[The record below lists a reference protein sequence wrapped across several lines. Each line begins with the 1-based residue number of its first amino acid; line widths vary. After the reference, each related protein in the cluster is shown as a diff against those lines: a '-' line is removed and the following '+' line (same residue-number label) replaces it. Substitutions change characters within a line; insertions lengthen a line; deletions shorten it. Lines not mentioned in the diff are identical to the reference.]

1 MSEDPARYVCP
12 NCSAGMDGLKC
23 KIRCPRCGYFESCSD
38 LEPAPPWS
46 TPPPPRT
53 PARRDRD

>member
-1 MSEDPARYVCP
+1 MNDDPARYVCP

-38 LEPAPPWS
+38 LEPAPPLS
-46 TPPPPRT
+46 RPSAKHDPEV
-53 PARRDRD
+53 A